1 MAKKSQ
7 KTTEIEEKQEA
18 TQETVQE
25 DRQEQ
30 VQDKPEPESEPEPK
44 REEKLLSLF
53 EAATCLGVTEG
64 TIKLWIAHGHIKKV
78 DNLRS
83 ACIPMESIR
92 NFRLLGH
99 KFTAR
104 GPIIG

>member
-18 TQETVQE
+18 TQETEQE

-53 EAATCLGVTEG
+53 EAAIYLTNRLNRQVDEA
-64 TIKLWIAHGHIKKV
+64 TIKLWIAHGHIRKV

-83 ACIPMESIR
+83 ACIPIESVR
-92 NFRLLGH
+92 KFSLLS
-99 KFTAR
+99 
-104 GPIIG
+104 

>member
-18 TQETVQE
+18 TQETEQE
-25 DRQEQ
+25 ERQEQ
-30 VQDKPEPESEPEPK
+30 VQDKPEPK

-64 TIKLWIAHGHIKKV
+64 TIKLWIAHGHLKKV

-92 NFRLLGH
+92 NFSILRH

>member
-1 MAKKSQ
+1 MAKKAE
-7 KTTEIEEKQEA
+7 KTTEIEEKQE
-18 TQETVQE
+18 TEQEVEQE
-25 DRQEQ
+25 
-30 VQDKPEPESEPEPK
+30 VKPEPK

-53 EAATCLGVTEG
+53 EAATYLGVTEG
-64 TIKLWIAHGHIKKV
+64 TIKLWIAHGHIRKV

-92 NFRLLGH
+92 NFRLLGR

-104 GPIIG
+104 GPVIG